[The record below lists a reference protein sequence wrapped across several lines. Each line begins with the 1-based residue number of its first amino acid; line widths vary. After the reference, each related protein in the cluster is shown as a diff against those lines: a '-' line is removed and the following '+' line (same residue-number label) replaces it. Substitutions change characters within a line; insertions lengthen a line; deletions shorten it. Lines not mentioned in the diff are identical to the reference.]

1 MKLLWIALGGGLGAV
16 LRYLL
21 GGALT
26 ARVEAHVPWGTVAVN
41 VAGCFLI
48 GLASA
53 WFLAQDPEREGLR
66 LALVVGVL
74 GGFTTFSTFAFETV
88 ALFRD
93 GRAHAALANV
103 VLSNVGGVLACWV
116 GFALFSRI
124 FPAATS
130 S

>member
-1 MKLLWIALGGGLGAV
+1 MKLIWIALGGGLGAV

-21 GGALT
+21 GGALA
-26 ARVEAHVPWGTVAVN
+26 ARTEALVPWGTVAVN

-93 GRAHAALANV
+93 GRAQEAMANV
-103 VLSNVGGVLACWV
+103 VLSNVGGLVACWV
-116 GFALFSRI
+116 GFAIFSRM
-124 FPAATS
+124 FATS

>member
-16 LRYLL
+16 LRYVL
-21 GGALT
+21 GGALG
-26 ARVEAHVPWGTVAVN
+26 ARMETHVPLGTVAVN

-53 WFLAQDPEREGLR
+53 WFLAQGSEREGLR

-74 GGFTTFSTFAFETV
+74 GGFTTFSTFAYETV
-88 ALFRD
+88 ALLRD
-93 GRAHAALANV
+93 GRAQAALTNV
-103 VLSNVGGVLACWV
+103 VLSNVGGLLACWV
-116 GFALFSRI
+116 GFALFSRV